1 MSSNLKLIVPNNFI
15 EFGKKV
21 NKHIKLIK
29 NTSEDF
35 IVRPNL
41 IRFNNGEGKCML
53 EESIRGKDTYILTD
67 VTNYSITYK
76 CQVGVHHMMPD
87 EHFQD
92 IKRIISSTCEHAK
105 KITVVMP
112 YLYQSRQDKRNGRE
126 SLDLAVALKD
136 LKYMGAKELI
146 TADVHNKP
154 ACDNASPKMPIDNFY
169 CSDDIILDLIKNEN
183 INFDNIMII
192 APDQGAL
199 ARANF
204 YSSILGGVP
213 LGVFS
218 KQRDYSKVTDGKNPI
233 MEHIFL
239 SNSDLN
245 GKDVIVVDDMIASG
259 GSIIDTAKQLKERN
273 ANKVFLVST
282 FGLFTSG
289 PDKFNEAYKNNLF
302 DKVYVTNLN
311 YVPNE
316 IRKQPWYNEVD
327 CSMKVAN
334 IICNLNEEKSI
345 GNLLNAKEETIKKI
359 KMLKR

>member
-1 MSSNLKLIVPNNFI
+1 MSSNLKLIVPDNFI

-21 NKHIKLIK
+21 NNHIKLMK
-29 NTSEDF
+29 GTSEDF

-41 IRFNNGEGKCML
+41 VRFNNGEGKSIL
-53 EESIRGKDTYILTD
+53 DESIRGKDAYILTD

-136 LKYMGAKELI
+136 LKYMGARELI

-169 CSDDIILDLIKNEN
+169 CSDDIILDLIKNEDIDFN
-183 INFDNIMII
+183 NLMVI

-218 KQRDYSKVTDGKNPI
+218 KQRDYSKIEDGKSPI
-233 MEHIFL
+233 VEHVFL

-245 GKDVIVVDDMIASG
+245 GMDAIVVDDMIASG
-259 GSIIDTAKQLKERN
+259 GSIIDTAKQLKLRN
-273 ANKVFLVST
+273 AKRVFLVST
-282 FGLFTSG
+282 FGLFTLGS
-289 PDKFNEAYKNNLF
+289 DKFNEAYKNNLF
-302 DKVYVTNLN
+302 DRVYVTNLN

-316 IRKQPWYNEVD
+316 IRKQPWYKEVD
-327 CSMKVAN
+327 CSKKLAN

-345 GNLLNAKEETIKKI
+345 GNLLNAKEETVKKI